1 MLPQFCHCRSNTTK
15 RVRKSLTPSATPLI
29 VKKRRCFSRVSR
41 RRQLTYTVS
50 AINFSRSAALPTW
63 HGIPIATSPLATNS
77 ETVASTFACFREDTT
92 TLAPKKLK
100 RHKGYICVYMCIIA
114 SAVKVLKVK
123 EEERGHQ
130 YVLQPRCFPRDHS

>member
-50 AINFSRSAALPTW
+50 AINFSRSAAFPTW

-100 RHKGYICVYMCIIA
+100 RHKGYMYIYMYHCQCSKGFEGEGRGARASVCIA
-114 SAVKVLKVK
+114 AAV
-123 EEERGHQ
+123 
-130 YVLQPRCFPRDHS
+130 FPA